1 MKKRLILGII
11 ALLLVLMVVPACAA
25 APAEPIKIGVLLPL
39 TGVGA
44 YGGEQCRLGF
54 EMGLEESG
62 YKAAGREIRLF
73 VEDTEGAPPTT
84 VTKARKLIEKEK
96 VHMFFGPW
104 FEHTSLAL
112 KGIVIPWGRP
122 IVFPMAAAIARTME
136 IPNSLNFSY
145 TDEQITV
152 PYARYAYEK
161 LGYRGAILVAS
172 DYAWGHDTLEA
183 YAEGFRRA
191 GGTVVDEIYIPLDTM
206 DMSPYLDKMRAHAAE
221 ADFIWDFVIVA
232 DGVRLHRQFFEAGLH
247 EIFDRFP
254 SGDVIPTGLL
264 YETGLA
270 DVGAYSGYAW
280 FPEVEIAA
288 NKKFIQG
295 FENKYPG
302 KAADWFAACGY
313 QGAKIILTALE
324 DIEGK
329 AEDKE
334 AFLSALIGVRIAAAD
349 NIYTEGVLTFDPT
362 YRAPILDQYIAR
374 VVEVDGKP
382 AREMVDVIRGTPPKL
397 LKGFKE

>member
-1 MKKRLILGII
+1 MKKLILC
-11 ALLLVLMVVPACAA
+11 AVAFLLVLVVAAGAALAA
-25 APAEPIKIGVLLPL
+25 AKPIKIGVLLPF

-44 YGGEQCRLGF
+44 YGAEQCRLGF

-62 YKAAGREIRLF
+62 YKAAGREIRLL
-73 VEDTEGAPPTT
+73 VEDTGGDPPTT
-84 VTKARKLIEKEK
+84 VTKARKLIEKEQ
-96 VHMFFGPW
+96 VHMFYGPW

-112 KGIVIPWGRP
+112 KGIVVPWGRP
-122 IVFPMAAAIARTME
+122 VIFPMAAGLKRTAE
-136 IPNSLNFSY
+136 IPYSLNFSY

-161 LGYRGAILVAS
+161 LGYRRAILAAS

-183 YAEGFRRA
+183 FAEGFIRA
-191 GGTVVDEIYIPLDTM
+191 GGTVVDRIYVPLGTM
-206 DMSPYLDKMRAHAAE
+206 DMSPYIDRMKAKAAE
-221 ADFIWDFVIVA
+221 ADFMWEFVIVH

-247 EIFDRFP
+247 ETLRRFAT
-254 SGDVIPTGLL
+254 GDVLTTTLIDEVGR
-264 YETGLA
+264 GA
-270 DVGAYSGYAW
+270 VGAECGYAW
-280 FPEVEIAA
+280 LPEIEVAA

-295 FENKYPG
+295 FGKKYPG

-324 DIEGK
+324 AIGGK
-329 AEDKE
+329 SEDKK
-334 AFLSALIGVRIAAAD
+334 AFLGALTGVKVPAKD

-362 YRAPILDQYIAR
+362 YRAAILDAYMAR
-374 VVEVDGKP
+374 VVAVDGKP
-382 AREMVDVIRGTPPKL
+382 KRKVFDVVKGTPPKL